1 VPSQKEVVII
11 GGGVIGCSIA
21 YHLAKQGVPSQI
33 IERDAVAARASGK
46 AWAVISALAR
56 ILLFF
61 EDAVVPRGS
70 MQPCLSFFEEGSQRF
85 PQLALELKAEGG
97 VDIEYGELPCL
108 SVVSQESEERYLK
121 GRVSELA
128 SEGFEVSWL
137 DEDDIRIRV
146 PDITSGVRGGVFFPG
161 QQVEPYKYVL
171 SLLQAAEARGASI
184 RQGEAVGFR
193 YQGTRVTTVILA
205 TGTEV
210 EADVVVL
217 AMGPWSSQGAS
228 WLGKEIPLI
237 VRREQCL
244 KVEVPQ
250 RLPLYRLLNNQVAII
265 PKVNGTVI
273 LGRAGAHDAVHEEVV
288 NFDDRPTEEAKI
300 SIMNAAV
307 ALLPKL
313 EEAKLVE
320 HRAGLEAWQPNGG
333 LPMLGLLPGWDN
345 VYLATWLATW
355 GIQWSP
361 AVGRVMADLIIKGR
375 TEESIKPLS
384 PARL

>member
-1 VPSQKEVVII
+1 MSPKKEVVII
-11 GGGVIGCSIA
+11 GGGVCGCSIA

-33 IERDAVAARASGK
+33 IERDAIASQASGK
-46 AWAVISALAR
+46 AWAVISAPAR

-61 EDAVVPRGS
+61 EDTVVPRGS
-70 MQPCLSFFEEGSQRF
+70 MQPCLSFFEEGFRRF
-85 PQLALELKAEGG
+85 PQLALELREEGG
-97 VDIEYGELPCL
+97 VDIEHDELPCL
-108 SVVSQESEERYLK
+108 SVIFQESEEGYLK
-121 GRVSELA
+121 ERLSQLA
-128 SEGFEVSWL
+128 NEGFEVSWL
-137 DEDDIRIRV
+137 KEDEVKARI
-146 PDITSGVRGGVFFPG
+146 PDINPRVRGAVFFPG

-171 SLLQAAEARGASI
+171 SLFQAAEARGASI
-184 RQGEAVGFR
+184 KQGEVVGFR
-193 YQGTRVTTVILA
+193 YQGSKVTAVTLA
-205 TGTEV
+205 KGEV

-217 AMGPWSSQGAS
+217 AMGPWSGQGTS

-250 RLPLYRLLNNQVAII
+250 RLPPYRLLNNQVAII

-273 LGRAGAHDAVHEEVV
+273 LGRTGAHDMVHEEVV
-288 NFDDRPTEEAKI
+288 NFDDRPTEEAKT
-300 SIMNAAV
+300 SIMSAAV
-307 ALLPKL
+307 DLFPKL

-333 LPMLGLLPGWDN
+333 LPMLGRLPGWDN
-345 VYLATWLATW
+345 VYLAAWLATW

-361 AVGRVMADLIIKGR
+361 AVGRVMADLIVKGH
-375 TEESIKPLS
+375 TEESIEPLS